1 MILGLVLAVLV
12 LVLFTVKLKIHPFFA
27 LIATSATFAIV
38 AGMNMQDML
47 SAFTSGM
54 GGTIADIGLVIALG
68 TVTGTLLEKSGA
80 AETMAK
86 TILKITGK
94 KHAALGLAITG
105 YFVSIPVFCDSAFVL
120 LSPIARRLS
129 KDTKISMTTMAISLA
144 MGLHATHMFVPP
156 TPGPL
161 AVAGILNADL
171 GMVILFGAL
180 VSIPVMLV
188 GYFASL
194 TAGKKYYYIPED
206 DSDVTEEED
215 ENAKLPSALASFM
228 PILVPILLM
237 LLKTVGDMVA
247 SENILLSILNV
258 IGTPAVALLIGMLLA
273 AYTYHNIHPEDKLA
287 WSFDGLVADSLRTA
301 GQIVLIVGAGGAF
314 GGVLKAS
321 AMQSVLTNAFSGLT
335 IGILAPFLIGFIFY
349 RGFPG
354 VTWDFLSGTSSYIK
368 DTIGILPNI
377 LNTLYIVLLAMTLVL
392 PLGVGAAIYLTEYAA
407 NRRVV
412 ELIEFA
418 TETLT
423 GIPSIIFGLVGML
436 FFVQKMDLQ
445 AGVLAGSLTLVV
457 MILPTI
463 VRTTQESLK
472 TVPQSYREGALALG
486 AGKWRMVRTVVLPN
500 AVDGIV
506 TGCILAVGR
515 IVGESAALLY
525 TAGFG
530 LVLNDFVT
538 ALHSSSATLTV
549 ALYVYANDRGR
560 TDVAFSIA
568 SVLMLL
574 TLVINLTAAL
584 TGRKL
589 KKNGGTQ

>member
-1 MILGLVLAVLV
+1 MER
-12 LVLFTVKLKIHPFFA
+12 
-27 LIATSATFAIV
+27 
-38 AGMNMQDML
+38 N
-47 SAFTSGM
+47 
-54 GGTIADIGLVIALG
+54 
-68 TVTGTLLEKSGA
+68 
-80 AETMAK
+80 
-86 TILKITGK
+86 
-94 KHAALGLAITG
+94 
-105 YFVSIPVFCDSAFVL
+105 
-120 LSPIARRLS
+120 LSPRRRAYDL
-129 KDTKISMTTMAISLA
+129 TMRSLVWLCA
-144 MGLHATHMFVPP
+144 GLTC
-156 TPGPL
+156 
-161 AVAGILNADL
+161 
-171 GMVILFGAL
+171 
-180 VSIPVMLV
+180 
-188 GYFASL
+188 
-194 TAGKKYYYIPED
+194 
-206 DSDVTEEED
+206 
-215 ENAKLPSALASFM
+215 
-228 PILVPILLM
+228 
-237 LLKTVGDMVA
+237 
-247 SENILLSILNV
+247 
-258 IGTPAVALLIGMLLA
+258 ALLL
-273 AYTYHNIHPEDKLA
+273 
-287 WSFDGLVADSLRTA
+287 
-301 GQIVLIVGAGGAF
+301 
-314 GGVLKAS
+314 
-321 AMQSVLTNAFSGLT
+321 
-335 IGILAPFLIGFIFY
+335 FLIGFIFY

-377 LNTLYIVLLAMTLVL
+377 LNTLYIILLAMALVL

-472 TVPQSYREGALALG
+472 AVPQSYREGALALG

-568 SVLMLL
+568 SILMLL